1 MTSDPIIVI
10 DGQRY
15 TAFSE
20 GQSWMVR
27 WFKAGPDPSDDEN
40 DYVEALIA
48 VDTTDPRV
56 AIEAAI
62 KRGSWA

>member
-1 MTSDPIIVI
+1 MANPIITI
-10 DGQRY
+10 NGQRY
-15 TAFSE
+15 TAFNE

-27 WFKAGPDPSDDEN
+27 WFKANPNSTDDEGY
-40 DYVEALIA
+40 YVETLIA
-48 VDTTDPRV
+48 VYTTDPQV